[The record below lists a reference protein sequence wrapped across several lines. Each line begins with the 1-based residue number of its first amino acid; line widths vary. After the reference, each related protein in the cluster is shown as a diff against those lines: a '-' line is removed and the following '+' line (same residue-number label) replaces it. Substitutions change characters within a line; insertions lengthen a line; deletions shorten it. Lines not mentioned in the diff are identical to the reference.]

1 MNFSKKAISLAGI
14 LLIALQSLPAQVRQ
28 TREEYIDR
36 YKSIAVAHMERYGIP
51 ASITMAQ
58 GILESDCGN
67 SWLSL
72 QSNNHFGI
80 KCKRNWTGDKVY
92 YDDDAKGECFRSY
105 PSVEA
110 SYRDHAEFLDSQPRY
125 DSLFAYSSDDYKS
138 WARGLKAAGY
148 ATAPDYA
155 QRLTRIIEE
164 NQLYL
169 LDRPDGE
176 RLYASRMGRK
186 VTDPE
191 GWFAD
196 QSSVEPV
203 SGSSSAIDPD
213 NYRVTIN
220 AHNGYNVYQTNGVH
234 YVLAKEG
241 DTFEN
246 IGQKFRISARN
257 LRKFNDLKDKKAQPM
272 TDEVVYIE
280 RKKKRW
286 EGNAHTHICRQGET
300 AYAVGQSYAIRTRS
314 IEKLNRLKPGSTL
327 EKGHQIRIKEKQH
340 SMETTPLRSKILD
353 TIIRKSTLKQR
364 VFDNTFAAFNE
375 LKETLLEMA
384 SEMDDELDGKLDRR
398 VRLEYRDRGKFEAQ
412 LQVAN
417 DILIFQMHTDVF
429 EFDANHLIWQNPY
442 VQSDRENSYCGLINI
457 YNFLS
462 DSFKFNRNAD
472 EGYLIGRIF
481 INRERRYF
489 VEGKQQTSMRAMNF
503 GKAEIDREALI
514 AILEPAIWFALN
526 FDLLMPPY
534 EDNKRVTVDPFNT
547 KMDNSKFVTGKRLG
561 YDFEVEDI

>member
-14 LLIALQSLPAQVRQ
+14 LLIVVQSLPAQVRQ

-67 SWLSL
+67 SRLSIM
-72 QSNNHFGI
+72 SNNHFGI
-80 KCKRNWTGDKVY
+80 KCKRNWTGEKVY
-92 YDDDAKGECFRSY
+92 HDDDAKGECFRSY
-105 PSVEA
+105 PTVEA
-110 SYRDHAEFLDSQPRY
+110 SYQDHAEFLDTQPRY

-196 QSSVEPV
+196 QSSVEPAAGA
-203 SGSSSAIDPD
+203 SPAIDPD

-257 LRKFNDLKDKKAQPM
+257 LRKFNDLKDKKAQPL
-272 TDEVVYIE
+272 TGEVVYIE

-327 EKGHQIRIKEKQH
+327 EKGQQIRIK
-340 SMETTPLRSKILD
+340 
-353 TIIRKSTLKQR
+353 
-364 VFDNTFAAFNE
+364 
-375 LKETLLEMA
+375 
-384 SEMDDELDGKLDRR
+384 
-398 VRLEYRDRGKFEAQ
+398 
-412 LQVAN
+412 
-417 DILIFQMHTDVF
+417 
-429 EFDANHLIWQNPY
+429 
-442 VQSDRENSYCGLINI
+442 
-457 YNFLS
+457 
-462 DSFKFNRNAD
+462 
-472 EGYLIGRIF
+472 
-481 INRERRYF
+481 
-489 VEGKQQTSMRAMNF
+489 
-503 GKAEIDREALI
+503 
-514 AILEPAIWFALN
+514 
-526 FDLLMPPY
+526 
-534 EDNKRVTVDPFNT
+534 
-547 KMDNSKFVTGKRLG
+547 
-561 YDFEVEDI
+561 

>member
-14 LLIALQSLPAQVRQ
+14 LLIVVQSLPAQVRQ

-138 WARGLKAAGY
+138 WAAAG
-148 ATAPDYA
+148 
-155 QRLTRIIEE
+155 
-164 NQLYL
+164 
-169 LDRPDGE
+169 
-176 RLYASRMGRK
+176 AS
-186 VTDPE
+186 P
-191 GWFAD
+191 
-196 QSSVEPV
+196 
-203 SGSSSAIDPD
+203 AIDPD

-257 LRKFNDLKDKKAQPM
+257 LRKFNDLKDKKAQPL
-272 TDEVVYIE
+272 TGEVVYIE

-327 EKGHQIRIKEKQH
+327 EKGQQIRIK
-340 SMETTPLRSKILD
+340 
-353 TIIRKSTLKQR
+353 
-364 VFDNTFAAFNE
+364 
-375 LKETLLEMA
+375 
-384 SEMDDELDGKLDRR
+384 
-398 VRLEYRDRGKFEAQ
+398 
-412 LQVAN
+412 
-417 DILIFQMHTDVF
+417 
-429 EFDANHLIWQNPY
+429 
-442 VQSDRENSYCGLINI
+442 
-457 YNFLS
+457 
-462 DSFKFNRNAD
+462 
-472 EGYLIGRIF
+472 
-481 INRERRYF
+481 
-489 VEGKQQTSMRAMNF
+489 
-503 GKAEIDREALI
+503 
-514 AILEPAIWFALN
+514 
-526 FDLLMPPY
+526 
-534 EDNKRVTVDPFNT
+534 
-547 KMDNSKFVTGKRLG
+547 
-561 YDFEVEDI
+561 